1 MIATYQPAAYS
12 GTGWA
17 NPGNVLG
24 AADGSVAI
32 NGSGNGLLILT
43 RTGFVIPTG
52 YEPVGF
58 VIRFTGGTSLATTS
72 TTFGVGY
79 QLEVAAANTATAY
92 QVAIQQRNGPLQ
104 QRQQA
109 AWRHRGQRAQPARA

>member
-24 AADGSVAI
+24 ADGSVAI

-79 QLEVAAANTATAY
+79 QLEVAAANTATAGK
-92 QVAIQQRNGPLQ
+92 VTDGVLGDETTFIGAVVDAGGLTVE
-104 QRQQA
+104 
-109 AWRHRGQRAQPARA
+109 H